1 MVAKSAEDIRGTE
14 FDWLA
19 VDGDGHVA
27 LFSTAGAGYA
37 PPEFLRDTDA
47 HDAALEDILA
57 LPTSTRARFAPQ
69 IAPGLKNT
77 WLLVAERG
85 LFAFDSDPNGGPYR
99 LVAAPQLPIR
109 VTGLPNSIANTVR
122 QVGFLHLRFTEVDNV
137 SEEKLKETA

>member
-1 MVAKSAEDIRGTE
+1 MPLWKSAEDKRGRE

-47 HDAALEDILA
+47 HDAAIEDILA
-57 LPTSTRARFAPQ
+57 LSASTRARFAPQ
-69 IAPGLKNT
+69 VAPGLKNT

-99 LVAAPQLPIR
+99 LVAAPQLPMR
-109 VTGLPNSIANTVR
+109 VTGLPEPIAATVR
-122 QVGFLHLRFTEVDNV
+122 LVSFPQLRFAEVDTV
-137 SEEKLKETA
+137 SEEKLKE